1 LCLPINLIMQYDLR
15 LSIHLSLPLASTK
28 AEVPAPTSIL
38 YPTLAAIDLF
48 VRQRYHTANAD
59 TIVDDTTNGRE
70 DNYPVI
76 NSRHLQ
82 HEDTHI
88 YPQAN

>member
-1 LCLPINLIMQYDLR
+1 LIIQPDLR
-15 LSIHLSLPLASTK
+15 LSIHSSLPLASTK
-28 AEVPAPTSIL
+28 AEVPAPILIL
-38 YPTLAAIDLF
+38 YPTLAAASLF
-48 VRQRYHTANAD
+48 VRQRYHTANAE
-59 TIVDDTTNGRE
+59 TTVDDTANGRE

-82 HEDTHI
+82 HEDTHV

>member
-1 LCLPINLIMQYDLR
+1 MQHDLR
-15 LSIHLSLPLASTK
+15 LSIHSSLPLASTK
-28 AEVPAPTSIL
+28 AEVPAPISIL
-38 YPTLAAIDLF
+38 YATLAAVSLF
-48 VRQRYHTANAD
+48 VRQRYHTANAE
-59 TIVDDTTNGRE
+59 TTVDDTTNGRE

>member
-1 LCLPINLIMQYDLR
+1 MQHDLR
-15 LSIHLSLPLASTK
+15 LSIHSSLQLASTK
-28 AEVPAPTSIL
+28 AEVPAPISIL
-38 YPTLAAIDLF
+38 YLPLAAVNLF
-48 VRQRYHTANAD
+48 VRQRYHTANAE
-59 TIVDDTTNGRE
+59 TTVDDTTNGRE

-82 HEDTHI
+82 HEGTHI